1 MLLYAIIFIFITM
14 LSRDTFCVDR
24 TPKDTEGDSHIL
36 LCILEDCLLSK
47 YTCQV
52 STWNIIEVNAKIQM
66 VHRLGAEK
74 TYSKKVNLWDVF
86 KAPYSKGNL
95 FPCATLKML

>member
-1 MLLYAIIFIFITM
+1 M

-52 STWNIIEVNAKIQM
+52 STWKIIEVNAKIQM

-74 TYSKKVNLWDVF
+74 NIQQKSKPVGCLQGTIQQRQSISLCYPQNVI
-86 KAPYSKGNL
+86 G
-95 FPCATLKML
+95 